1 MFRAVAGVPAAISAL
16 LLVVWLLTNST
27 FYDARDSLIAAG
39 VGLLIYFGYSFLR
52 KDFGQDKGVSDDD
65 IVRETHS

>member
-1 MFRAVAGVPAAISAL
+1 
-16 LLVVWLLTNST
+16 
-27 FYDARDSLIAAG
+27 
-39 VGLLIYFGYSFLR
+39 LIYFGYSFLR